1 MTKPDQPQ
9 GDNLNETQH
18 ELREKDLQPAEQK
31 PQAQPGNEDTSD
43 EVNPETDLVARIGE
57 LEAALAAAKDDIEN
71 RKDAAL
77 RAVAE
82 AENVRRRAAQ
92 DVQKARDFA
101 LEKFAAELLSVVD
114 NLERAL
120 QAIGDADD
128 TNKAIVEGIEITYKG
143 FLNTLEK
150 FGISVVDPQA
160 QPFNPEHHEAMGM
173 QESAEH
179 PNNTVI
185 AVMQKGYL
193 LNGRL
198 LRPAMVMVSRAP
210 SGGVDTTA

>member
-1 MTKPDQPQ
+1 MSKPEQPKSEQ
-9 GDNLNETQH
+9 PVDGQEDA
-18 ELREKDLQPAEQK
+18 QPAQSTE
-31 PQAQPGNEDTSD
+31 QAQQGES
-43 EVNPETDLVARIGE
+43 EVVNDQDLLNRIVE
-57 LEAALAAAKDDIEN
+57 LEAALAAAKDDAEN

-77 RAVAE
+77 RAAAE

-92 DVQKARDFA
+92 EVQKARDFA
-101 LEKFAAELLSVVD
+101 LEKFAGELLPVAD

-120 QAIGDADD
+120 QSIGDGDD
-128 TNKAIVEGIEITYKG
+128 NTKALVEGVEMTYKS
-143 FLNTLEK
+143 FVSTLEK
-150 FGISVVDPQA
+150 FGVQVVDPQG

-173 QESAEH
+173 QESGEH
-179 PNNTVI
+179 PANTVI

-210 SGGVDTTA
+210 SSGVNTTA

>member
-1 MTKPDQPQ
+1 MTKPEQPHGDKANDMHQEMREEDLQSAEHEQQDQQ
-9 GDNLNETQH
+9 GDARN
-18 ELREKDLQPAEQK
+18 
-31 PQAQPGNEDTSD
+31 SD
-43 EVNPETDLVARIGE
+43 ETSQGSELVARIGE
-57 LEAALAAAKDDIEN
+57 LEAALAAAKDDVQS

-77 RAVAE
+77 RAAAE

-92 DVQKARDFA
+92 EVQKARDFA
-101 LEKFAAELLSVVD
+101 LEKFASELLSVVD

-120 QAIGDADD
+120 QAIGEADD
-128 TNKAIVEGIEITYKG
+128 TNQAIVEGIEITYKG
-143 FLNTLEK
+143 FINTLEK
-150 FGISVVDPQA
+150 FGITVVDPHGEL
-160 QPFNPEHHEAMGM
+160 FNPDHHEAMGM

-179 PNNTVI
+179 PANTVI

-210 SGGVDTTA
+210 SSGVDTTA

>member
-1 MTKPDQPQ
+1 MTKPEQPHGENTNDTQQEVREEDLQTAEHEQQDQQ
-9 GDNLNETQH
+9 GDTHNSNEESQ
-18 ELREKDLQPAEQK
+18 DA
-31 PQAQPGNEDTSD
+31 
-43 EVNPETDLVARIGE
+43 DLVARIGE
-57 LEAALAAAKDDIEN
+57 LEAALAAAQDDVQS

-82 AENVRRRAAQ
+82 SENVRRRAAQ

-120 QAIGDADD
+120 QAIGETDD
-128 TNKAIVEGIEITYKG
+128 TNKGIVEGIEITYKG

-150 FGISVVDPQA
+150 FGISVVEPQQ

-210 SGGVDTTA
+210 SAGVDTTA